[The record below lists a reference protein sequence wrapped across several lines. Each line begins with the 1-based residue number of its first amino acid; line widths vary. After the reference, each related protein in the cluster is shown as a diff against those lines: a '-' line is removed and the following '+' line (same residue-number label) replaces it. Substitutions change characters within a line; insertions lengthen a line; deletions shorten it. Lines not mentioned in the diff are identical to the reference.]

1 MFQSMTAPGQIDDE
15 AVVYLVAAVLL
26 LIVFSV
32 VVMMLD
38 AGLGKQAVFKAHS
51 EDAVVIQGISSAH
64 SSTIFFGTMSGL
76 AKKI

>member
-1 MFQSMTAPGQIDDE
+1 MTKLLFIWSPQF
-15 AVVYLVAAVLL
+15 LL

-38 AGLGKQAVFKAHS
+38 AELGKQAVLKAHS

-64 SSTIFFGTMSGL
+64 SSTIFWNHVRAS
-76 AKKI
+76 

>member
-32 VVMMLD
+32 VVMMLG
-38 AGLGKQAVFKAHS
+38 AELGKQAVLKPHS
-51 EDAVVIQGISSAH
+51 EDAVVIQGISSAK
-64 SSTIFFGTMSGL
+64 SRIIFWIIVSGL
-76 AKKI
+76 AN

>member
-1 MFQSMTAPGQIDDE
+1 MTAPGQIDDE
-15 AVVYLVAAVLL
+15 AAVYLVAAVLL

-38 AGLGKQAVFKAHS
+38 AELGKQAVLKAHS

-64 SSTIFFGTMSGL
+64 SSTIFWNHIRAS
-76 AKKI
+76 